1 MTLDE
6 IILSKPDEVEYIIEL
21 EGNTNPSLRYI
32 LNSFDESKATVQQV
46 ETFLTKEILRTT
58 SGYVVYTPPLDDPLE
73 PYKELV
79 SGAIEYFT
87 EVQIEFAAEN
97 ITMGI
102 TASGKTKAVADYLQ
116 NVLRYGQSGSLYEVI
131 SEIDALKSASVP
143 VELSPWV
150 TEERLDDFKN
160 KIIGYLT

>member
-1 MTLDE
+1 MTLDD
-6 IILSKPDEVEYIIEL
+6 IILSKPDEVEYLIEL

-32 LNSFDESKATVQQV
+32 LNSFDETKAILQQV
-46 ETFLTKEILRTT
+46 DTFNIIEILRTT
-58 SGYVVYTPPLDDPLE
+58 GGYVVYTPPLEDPLE

-87 EVQIEFAAEN
+87 EIQIEFAAEN

-102 TASGKTKAVADYLQ
+102 TFAAKTKAVADYLQ

-131 SEIDALKSASVP
+131 SEIDSLKAAAVP
-143 VELSPWV
+143 AELSPWV
-150 TEERLDDFKN
+150 TEARLDDFKN